1 MGDAAHRMP
10 PYAGEGVNMALLDA
24 FELAEQLT
32 ASDFVNIK
40 TAISRYERAMLQRA
54 AEITE
59 VTLQSMENMHSK
71 EALKFLLDT
80 FRLIH

>member
-1 MGDAAHRMP
+1 
-10 PYAGEGVNMALLDA
+10 MAMLDA

-32 ASDFVNIK
+32 ANDFSEIK
-40 TAISRYERAMLQRA
+40 TAISRYEKAMCQRA

-71 EALKFLLDT
+71 EAFKFLLDT